1 VGALA
6 GRTIAVTGAS
16 GFVGSHI
23 ALALLHEGATVIA
36 AVRTPAKAA
45 WLAAQGVVVRA
56 ADLADRA
63 ALAAAFAG
71 ADGVVANAALGSH
84 QGDLMA
90 LATTNVEGVR
100 NTLAAARDAGV
111 TRAVAISS
119 VAVYRTRLYRAMTED
134 TPGYDVTTRRFNWSD
149 LTTDWRY
156 ARSKTLAE
164 AAAWEDAGRLGLALT
179 CLRPG
184 PVYGSRDPKATA
196 KLVAAIRKP
205 VRFVPTVG
213 VPWVHAGD
221 VAAATVAAFAGS
233 AAIGKGYTLAAPPV
247 SLYRVMRALK
257 RALAA
262 RGEKRLAW
270 LVPVP
275 VPVWV
280 RYDTTAAERDLAFRP
295 RTIDA
300 GMAEVAAL
308 VGAGAAAPM

>member
-1 VGALA
+1 MGALA

-23 ALALLHEGATVIA
+23 ALALLPEGANVIA
-36 AVRTPAKAA
+36 AVRSPAKAA
-45 WLAAQGVVVRA
+45 WLAAQGVVVRG
-56 ADLADRA
+56 ADLEDRA

-71 ADGVVANAALGSH
+71 ADGVVANAALGSN
-84 QGDLMA
+84 QGDVET
-90 LATTNVEGVR
+90 LAKTNVEGVR
-100 NTLAAARDAGV
+100 NTLAAAHDAGV
-111 TRAVAISS
+111 TRVVAISS

-134 TPGYDVTTRRFNWSD
+134 TPGYDTVTRRFNWSD
-149 LTTDWRY
+149 VSTDWRY

-164 AAAWEDAGRLGLALT
+164 AAAWADAARLGLELT

-196 KLVAAIRKP
+196 KLLAAIRRP
-205 VRFVPTVG
+205 LRFVPTVG

-221 VAAATVAAFAGS
+221 VAAATVAALAGS
-233 AAIGKGYTLAAPPV
+233 AAIGKRYTLAAPPV

-262 RGEKRLAW
+262 RGEKGLAW

-280 RYDTTAAERDLAFRP
+280 RFDTTAAERDLGFRP
-295 RTIDA
+295 RSIDA

-308 VGAGAAAPM
+308 VGVGSAVPT